1 MIKKSILFMILI
13 PLLTIFSIGNLTLT
27 KCSEATPQ
35 IVDVYVQGYENQKY
49 TSQNFTAFVNST
61 VVYKVKSDS
70 SLNAFNYD
78 GAEVYVQEELNSQ
91 NIYYVT
97 IACDKTLNTQL
108 VLQNDAGCTF
118 SNINFIDNIDELKIL
133 APNIVNKNN
142 DNTFKILYNGNDKL
156 KFNGQ
161 VEYTLTLDGVSQT
174 LQENNALVTSL
185 NANEV
190 VLNFSDLTESDIEA
204 KLSIKVE
211 DVEACVEFKIENL
224 PLTDI
229 FMLQSYEVSYMP
241 NTTQVVVN
249 AYVTKNSF
257 AQFNILNDYAKIS
270 NIELYND
277 NENYDEYLL
286 TIDISEMTNK
296 ESLALSV
303 LTSDGE
309 IIRGVHLTEINSV
322 TDFTITSEKLHY
334 DSKETINVTAMINNQ
349 ESLSGDIVWYVNGIK
364 HSTGSNLSIT
374 RNEGGNFSV
383 YAMLGEVQSNTL
395 NFTVSYQGTELIIW
409 YVVFILAVLILVGLI
424 IFKKKKKNFYM
435 SSSLIER
442 ARKIVPRYN
451 TYINNYK
458 KRQFK
463 DLLYDVALLKDD
475 TYQNF
480 NDTKDFCFERAS
492 RALGVVKNALQ
503 KIYKANNEDRKLLL
517 IENSK
522 LVEDNINLV
531 IDAYEEFSRAYPNEK
546 IFTFNKKQKSKTN
559 ENKNENDKE
568 SKE

>member
-1 MIKKSILFMILI
+1 MIKKTILFMMAI
-13 PLLTIFSIGNLTLT
+13 PLLAILSIGNVTLT
-27 KCSEATPQ
+27 KCSDAVPQ

-49 TSQNFTAFVNST
+49 TSQDFTAFVNST
-61 VVYKVKSDS
+61 VVYKVVSDV
-70 SLNAFNYD
+70 SLNAYNYD
-78 GAEVYVQEELNSQ
+78 GAEISIQEDMNNQ
-91 NIYYVT
+91 NTYTVT
-97 IACDKTLNTQL
+97 IVSDKSLNTQL

-211 DVEACVEFKIENL
+211 DVEACFEFKIENL

-257 AQFNILNDYAKIS
+257 AQFNLLNDYAKIT
-270 NIELYND
+270 NIEYYSQ

-286 TIDISEMTNK
+286 TIDISEMISKDSIT
-296 ESLALSV
+296 LSV
-303 LTSDGE
+303 ITSGGE
-309 IIRGVHLTEINSV
+309 IIRGVHLTEITSITN
-322 TDFTITSEKLHY
+322 FTITSEKLHY
-334 DSKETINVTAMINNQ
+334 NSDETIKVSAMINNE

-364 HSTGSNLSIT
+364 FSTGSTLSIT
-374 RNEGGNFSV
+374 RSEGGNFSV
-383 YAMLGEVQSNTL
+383 YAMFGEVQSNTL

-409 YVVFILAVLILVGLI
+409 YVIFILALLILIGLV
-424 IFKKKKKNFYM
+424 IFKKKKKHFYM
-435 SSSLIER
+435 SASLIER

-451 TYINNYK
+451 TYINDYN

-463 DLLYDVALLKDD
+463 DLLYDVAVLKDD

-492 RALGVVKNALQ
+492 RALGVVKNTLQ
-503 KIYKANNEDRKLLL
+503 KIYKSNAEDRKTLL

-522 LVEDNINLV
+522 IVEDNVNLV
-531 IDAYEEFSRAYPNEK
+531 INAYEEFSKAYPNEK
-546 IFTFNKKQKSKTN
+546 IFTFNKKQKLKQKEN
-559 ENKNENDKE
+559 ENKNE
-568 SKE
+568 SK

>member
-1 MIKKSILFMILI
+1 MILI

-118 SNINFIDNIDELKIL
+118 SNINFIDNIDSVKIL
-133 APNIVNKNN
+133 APIMVNKNY
-142 DNTFKILYNGNDKL
+142 DNVFNIQYNGNDKL
-156 KFNGQ
+156 KYQGQ
-161 VEYTLTLDGVSQT
+161 VEYTLTINGVSQK
-174 LQENNALVTSL
+174 LDIENSLVKSL
-185 NANEV
+185 NSNEV
-190 VLNFSDLTESDIEA
+190 VLNFSTLYEDNA
-204 KLSIKVE
+204 QAQLSIKVE
-211 DVEACVEFKIENL
+211 DVEVSVEFEIKNL
-224 PLTDI
+224 PITDT
-229 FMLQSYEVSYMP
+229 FSLQSYELSYLS
-241 NTTQVVVN
+241 NTNEIVVN

-257 AQFNILNDYAKIS
+257 AQFNLLNDYAKIT
-270 NIELYND
+270 NIEYYSQ
-277 NENYDEYLL
+277 NENYDEY
-286 TIDISEMTNK
+286 
-296 ESLALSV
+296 
-303 LTSDGE
+303 
-309 IIRGVHLTEINSV
+309 
-322 TDFTITSEKLHY
+322 FTITSEKLHY
-334 DSKETINVTAMINNQ
+334 NSDETIKVSAMINNE

-364 HSTGSNLSIT
+364 FSTGSTLSIT
-374 RNEGGNFSV
+374 RSEGGNFSV
-383 YAMLGEVQSNTL
+383 YAMFGEVQSNTL

-409 YVVFILAVLILVGLI
+409 YVIFILALLILIGLV
-424 IFKKKKKNFYM
+424 IFKKKKKHFYM
-435 SSSLIER
+435 SASLIER

-451 TYINNYK
+451 TYINDYN

-463 DLLYDVALLKDD
+463 DLLYDVAVLKDD

-492 RALGVVKNALQ
+492 RALGVVKNTLQ
-503 KIYKANNEDRKLLL
+503 KIYKSNAEDRKTLL

-522 LVEDNINLV
+522 VVEDNVNLV
-531 IDAYEEFSRAYPNEK
+531 INAYEEFSKAYPNEK
-546 IFTFNKKQKSKTN
+546 IFTFNKKQKLKQN
-559 ENKNENDKE
+559 ENENENE
-568 SKE
+568 SK

>member
-118 SNINFIDNIDELKIL
+118 SNINFIDNIDSVKIL
-133 APNIVNKNN
+133 APIMVNKNY
-142 DNTFKILYNGNDKL
+142 DNVFNIQYNGNDKL
-156 KFNGQ
+156 KYQGQ
-161 VEYTLTLDGVSQT
+161 VEYTLTINGVSQK
-174 LQENNALVTSL
+174 LDVENSLVKSL
-185 NANEV
+185 NSNEV
-190 VLNFSDLTESDIEA
+190 VLNFSTLYEDNA
-204 KLSIKVE
+204 QAQLSIKVE
-211 DVEACVEFKIENL
+211 DVEVSVEFEIKNL
-224 PLTDI
+224 PITDT
-229 FMLQSYEVSYMP
+229 FSLQSYELSYLS
-241 NTTQVVVN
+241 NTNEIVVN

-257 AQFNILNDYAKIS
+257 AQFNLLNDYAKIT
-270 NIELYND
+270 NIEYYSQ

-286 TIDISEMTNK
+286 TIDISEMISKDSIT
-296 ESLALSV
+296 LSV
-303 LTSDGE
+303 ITSGGE
-309 IIRGVHLTEINSV
+309 IIRGVHLTEITSITN
-322 TDFTITSEKLHY
+322 FTITSEKLHY
-334 DSKETINVTAMINNQ
+334 NSDETIKVSAMINNE

-364 HSTGSNLSIT
+364 FSTGSTLSIT
-374 RNEGGNFSV
+374 RSEGGNFSV
-383 YAMLGEVQSNTL
+383 YAMFGEVQSNTL

-409 YVVFILAVLILVGLI
+409 YVIFILALLILIGLV
-424 IFKKKKKNFYM
+424 IFKKKKKHFYM
-435 SSSLIER
+435 SASLIER

-451 TYINNYK
+451 TYINDYN

-463 DLLYDVALLKDD
+463 DLLYDVAVLKDD

-492 RALGVVKNALQ
+492 RALGVVKNTLQ
-503 KIYKANNEDRKLLL
+503 KIYKSNAEDRKTLL

-522 LVEDNINLV
+522 IVEDNVNLV
-531 IDAYEEFSRAYPNEK
+531 INAYEEFSKAYPNEK
-546 IFTFNKKQKSKTN
+546 IFTFNKKQKLKQNEN
-559 ENKNENDKE
+559 ENKNE
-568 SKE
+568 SK